1 MNRARINVK
10 RVRPGDTALHYL
22 GLDGRDVSRT
32 EQDPDGVWYVWL
44 WIGQRQVGP
53 FPAENYDFIRRVEE

>member
-22 GLDGRDVSRT
+22 GLDGREVSRI
-32 EQDPDGVWYVWL
+32 EQDMNGVWYVWL
-44 WIGQRQVGP
+44 WIGQRQCGP
-53 FPAENYDFIRRVEE
+53 FPAENYYFIRRVEE